1 MTNLADL
8 TPETLQ
14 TITDQAW
21 NLSLQFAP
29 RVIGALLTLIIGWKL
44 AKVAGNFVNKTL
56 EKRKVD
62 ATLRPF
68 ICSLL
73 TKLIQVAVVLSAI
86 STLGIES
93 TSFIAVLGAAGLAIG
108 MALSGT
114 LQNFAGGLLILLQRP
129 LKVGDFV
136 EAGGH
141 KGTVREIHIF
151 NTILTTPDNKVIT
164 IPNNDLATSSLTNYS
179 TENTRRV
186 DLEIGI
192 GYNDSI
198 DDARAIIQG
207 LIDSDMRIL
216 KDPEPAIVISS
227 LGDSSVNFAVRVWS
241 ATEDY
246 WPVHNQLIENIKK
259 TFDEKGISIPYPQMD
274 VHVAKDTAGK

>member
-227 LGDSSVNFAVRVWS
+227 LGDSSVNFAVRGWS